1 MSGSV
6 KIKEWFNQNR
16 HHLTQ
21 HGTWLQGGEPNTIQP
36 QLYDCARIRVL
47 IVRLSSYQ
55 DVSAGIT
62 HSYLYQMAAGVDDCY
77 VDMAFLPPEKD
88 EKLMIE
94 AQIPLLTA
102 TNCKLPPSA
111 FDVIAISNS
120 VLQELIN
127 LPAMLYHS
135 GIPLSRQQ
143 RIAAASPLVILGGS
157 NSYTQSILHGPVDA
171 EGNEGLVDA
180 VIIGDG
186 EEVLKQTLE
195 IVRDHRH
202 LDRQTLLIKLQNEV
216 PGFYNPVAYS
226 QQFSGKG
233 QLNAIIAQ
241 PGAPMPVRSNKTACT
256 PASPTFTG
264 GPMLYSNGAS
274 SHVIL
279 TAGCPSF
286 CSFCKESWEQKPY
299 RETSLNDTFAAAL
312 QLKAKM
318 GLSEIALMTFNAN
331 TYSHIFSLVEQLNSV
346 FDRVAIK
353 SQRFDAVVN
362 SPELLDLQFDA
373 GKRTYTCAME
383 GISER
388 LRTLLQKNL
397 DEKTIFA
404 GLDQLI
410 QRDMR
415 QMKVFLIL
423 TGYEKE
429 EDLLEF
435 QNFLES
441 FKQRITGSNSRPRI
455 TFSFAT
461 LFRAPQTP
469 MQYAPRRRSDKEMRQ
484 ILDRLGNMVRAADF
498 EARVS
503 AGPEDALVSEYI
515 AFADRRHTPV
525 LVDASISGG
534 FRYRGEISRRLL
546 EFWRDQ
552 MQKRKLPPL
561 GDQERDNKT
570 VFPWDDIDTGIDK
583 NFLFKVWSALSDGIE
598 MTACIA
604 RPWGSASCSGCG
616 ACASAEQIKRL
627 TSMGPPVGDQ
637 IKKLPVTRLNS
648 QWLLLRIP
656 DQWAFCEREFITAA
670 IARRLMLS
678 CPGLVKSF
686 RRIDTVQPTFFSS
699 GLALAS
705 VSYAGEAFAVP
716 EKIEFA
722 DDISILQTI
731 RAAGKIEEFPFPM
744 TLEIDDCGDPQAM
757 SREIDTLLTGYRLKN
772 LKQRHNGWLNWQI
785 NSGQAKKAGIDK
797 ISINETSRALRL
809 SLIRMPELHMLN
821 KIFSTNAP
829 RIISLASFF
838 LPEA

>member
-1 MSGSV
+1 MNDSAR
-6 KIKEWFNQNR
+6 IKEWFGQNR
-16 HHLTQ
+16 HLLTQ

-36 QLYDCARIRVL
+36 QLHECARIRVV
-47 IVRLSSYQ
+47 IARLSSYH

-62 HSYLYQMAAGVDDCY
+62 HSYLYQMAAEVDGCY
-77 VDMAFLPPEKD
+77 VDMAFLPPERD

-127 LPAMLYHS
+127 LPAMLHHS
-135 GIPLSRQQ
+135 GIPLSRRQ
-143 RIAAASPLVILGGS
+143 RAAAASPLVILGGS
-157 NSYTQSILHGPVDA
+157 NSYTHSILHGSVDND
-171 EGNEGLVDA
+171 GNEGLVDA
-180 VIIGDG
+180 VIMGDG
-186 EEVLKQTLE
+186 EDVFEQALE
-195 IVRDHRH
+195 IIRDHRH
-202 LDRQTLLIKLQNEV
+202 LDRETLLLKLQNEV
-216 PGFYNPVAYS
+216 PGFYNPAAYS
-226 QQFSGKG
+226 QQFNGKG
-233 QLNAIIAQ
+233 QLSAIIAQ

-256 PASPTFTG
+256 PAGQTFTG
-264 GPMLYSNGAS
+264 GPILYSNGAS

-299 RETSLNDTFAAAL
+299 RETSLDAVYAAAL

-331 TYSHIFSLVEQLNSV
+331 TYSDIFTLVERLNPLY
-346 FDRVAIK
+346 DRVAIK

-397 DEKTIFA
+397 DEKTILA
-404 GLDQLI
+404 GLEQLI

-429 EDLLEF
+429 EDLQEF
-435 QNFLES
+435 HNFLES
-441 FKQRITGSNSRPRI
+441 FKQLINSGNSRPKV

-484 ILDRLGNMVRAADF
+484 LLDRLGNMVKTADF
-498 EARVS
+498 EARIS
-503 AGPEDALVSEYI
+503 AGVEDALVSEYI

-534 FRYRGEISRRLL
+534 FRYRGEISRRVLD
-546 EFWRDQ
+546 FWREQ
-552 MQKRKLPPL
+552 LQKRKLTPP
-561 GDQERDNKT
+561 GDPERDNKT

-583 NFLFKVWSALSDGIE
+583 NFLFKVWSALSAGIE

-627 TSMGPPVGDQ
+627 TSMGPPAGSQ
-637 IKKLPVTRLNS
+637 IKKLPVARVNS
-648 QWLLLRIP
+648 QWILLRIP
-656 DQWAFCEREFITAA
+656 DQWAFCDREFITAA

-686 RRIDTVQPTFFSS
+686 RRVDTVQPPFFSS
-699 GLALAS
+699 GLAIAS
-705 VSYAGEAFAVP
+705 VSYTGESFVIP
-716 EKIEFA
+716 EKIEFV

-731 RAAGKIEEFPFPM
+731 RTTGKIEEFPFPM
-744 TLEIDDCGDPQAM
+744 TLEVDDCGDPQAM
-757 SREIDTLLTGYRLKN
+757 AREIDTLLTGYRLKN

-797 ISINETSRALRL
+797 ISLNESNRALRL

-829 RIISLASFF
+829 RVISLANCS
-838 LPEA
+838 L